1 MIVTYVT
8 CSPELTWRHWGSGWP
23 RSCHLLMNLS
33 RSTVT
38 WALSSTSLMFTR
50 YPTHTLIAFA
60 DLLNFLEQSPLS
72 FLFFSSRRHLVSKPF
87 PFFFFV
93 LLILLFRVLNFH
105 SLAHVGI
112 PKGAGVIQEK
122 GGLCQCQWGGRP
134 SRHPT
139 GPGQD
144 EHHVGES
151 LNQISSEKEASG
163 WSSKGLL
170 YFKRMH
176 QVK

>member
-1 MIVTYVT
+1 MLRVLQSSPGDTEEVDGQGPAISWWIWAGPRWHEHCPLPHWCSRGILLTLWLLLLTY
-8 CSPELTWRHWGSGWP
+8 
-23 RSCHLLMNLS
+23 
-33 RSTVT
+33 
-38 WALSSTSLMFTR
+38 STSLNN
-50 YPTHTLIAFA
+50 PHCH
-60 DLLNFLEQSPLS
+60 
-72 FLFFSSRRHLVSKPF
+72 FFWSRRHLVSKLF
-87 PFFFFV
+87 PFFVFV